1 MTNLEIYGFTKNTD
15 LRCRTTT
22 AIAKT
27 AQYVLASNLTG
38 NVRVHAM
45 NAARAPESY
54 VEWFIWYVVL
64 NTTIQADPTDDARR
78 MQAGNE
84 KRPASGKDHRWGPAS
99 AGP

>member
-64 NTTIQADPTDDARR
+64 NATIQADPTDDATIEYVV
-78 MQAGNE
+78 NLKYPE
-84 KRPASGKDHRWGPAS
+84 IWS
-99 AGP
+99 